1 MSNDSPIQGTN
12 QNIPFTGSSTE
23 DNALGLSNPDS
34 ILGGTLRS
42 TQNVGTDGAALDAA
56 NNRILL
62 QNPVDGSSVGFG
74 TIPGSATKE
83 FGFFSLDNSGN
94 VIMKIVNGNLYMLDP
109 SAGNIVR
116 LELGKL
122 PDNTYN
128 LATSKPGQDL
138 TTAFS

>member
-1 MSNDSPIQGTN
+1 MSDSSPIIGSDQV
-12 QNIPFTGSSTE
+12 IPFTGSTVGS
-23 DNALGLSNPDS
+23 NALDLSNPDS
-34 ILGGTLRS
+34 ILAGQLRG
-42 TQNVGTDGAALDAA
+42 TQNVGGNGAALDAA
-56 NNRILL
+56 NNRIIL

-74 TIPGSATKE
+74 TIPGSPTKE
-83 FGFFSLDNSGN
+83 FGFFSLDADGN